1 MRFLTALA
9 LPTIALITTAL
20 LAGPAAAQNAPPPA
34 PPMMAP
40 APPPPAQEEKPGRL
54 ASITFS
60 PIHLIFP
67 IVEISAEFAITP
79 KIGVAGFAG
88 FGTVPLTRKLANG
101 TTETVER
108 LKAWEVG
115 ARFNYYVIGTFDH
128 GMQLGAEVQYL
139 KVARSEAN
147 STQIAASAAG
157 FGIGPYVGYKL
168 ITSVGF
174 TFEGNLGVQ
183 YIAARGQATDGTNS
197 ATASEKRVI
206 PLLNLNVGW
215 SF

>member
-1 MRFLTALA
+1 MRFLLSLA
-9 LPTIALITTAL
+9 LLTIAV
-20 LAGPAAAQNAPPPA
+20 PAAAQNAPPPP

-40 APPPPAQEEKPGRL
+40 SAPMAPVQEEKPTRMV
-54 ASITFS
+54 SVTIS
-60 PIHLIFP
+60 PIHLIYP

-79 KIGVAGFAG
+79 KIGVAAFGG
-88 FGTVPLTRKLANG
+88 YGTVPMTTRTTTIRG
-101 TTETVER
+101 TTESTER
-108 LKAWEVG
+108 LRAWEIG

-157 FGIGPYVGYKL
+157 LAIGPYVGYKI
-168 ITSVGF
+168 ITSIGF

-183 YIAARGQATDGTNS
+183 YVAARGQATDGVNS
-197 ATASEKRVI
+197 AEASEKRII
-206 PLLNLNVGW
+206 PLLNLNIGW